1 MAKTLIGN
9 IKGPQGPKGD
19 RGPQGEQGI
28 QGPSGP
34 IGLTGDTG
42 QRGSRW
48 VTGRAITGTSTTDT
62 VFSETGISD
71 SIVNDHYLNDETGNI
86 YRCTLAGP
94 ANIATWVYEGNIKP
108 NNISI
113 DTRISGWNSISG
125 NKTINKMAYGNGMFV
140 GVDSSNNRTMYYSE
154 DGITWS
160 ESNLSTIYEIPIILY
175 GNGKFICYEYNYPNE
190 GCDIHHSE
198 DGITWTDGARLSN
211 TYLAIMTCG
220 VYGNGKFVL
229 SGYKITDDKIPVMIY
244 SEDGITWSE
253 CVGLPDSAGA
263 QGFDPLCYANGMFW
277 AYNGT
282 GGSNTMYYSEDG
294 ISWTVM
300 DDAAVKPFD
309 VIYANGVYV
318 GYKSGGYLIY
328 SNDGI
333 TWTEALKIP
342 STMDMDV
349 DPSTGRPIPI
359 KKSGYLPAIYVN
371 GIFIAGA
378 YYSKNGIEWKQWYY
392 DNDGYIDT
400 VVRYDNIYVD
410 NGIANVNGK
419 YMTLNRNSKTLIS
432 LEFVKEDM
440 NLEEVINSLY
450 KLLW

>member
-28 QGPSGP
+28 QGPEGP
-34 IGLTGDTG
+34 IGLTGDNG

-113 DTRISGWNSISG
+113 DTGISGWNSISG

-140 GVDSSNNRTMYYSE
+140 GVDSSDSKTMYYSE

-160 ESNLSTIYEIPIILY
+160 KSNLSTTYRVDIILY
-175 GNGKFICYEYNYPNE
+175 GNGKFICYEYNTGE
-190 GCDIHHSE
+190 LSCDIHYSE
-198 DGITWTDGARLSN
+198 DGITWTDGACLFN
-211 TYLAIMTCG
+211 TYIASMTCG
-220 VYGNGKFVL
+220 VYGNGKFIL
-229 SGYKITDDKIPVMIY
+229 SGYKIADDKIPVMIY

-253 CVGLPDSAGA
+253 CDGLPDKTTASL
-263 QGFDPLCYANGMFW
+263 GFDVLFSANGKFW
-277 AYNGT
+277 AYDESGCD
-282 GGSNTMYYSEDG
+282 YYSEDG

-300 DDAAVKPFD
+300 DDAAVTPSA
-309 VIYANGVYV
+309 VIYAKGIYV
-318 GYKSGGYLIY
+318 GYAKEYLIY

-333 TWTEALKIP
+333 TWTNSLNVPNIIY
-342 STMDMDV
+342 TDF
-349 DPSTGRPIPI
+349 DPSTGRPLP
-359 KKSGYLPAIYVN
+359 KKKNRYLPTIYVD

-400 VVRYDNIYVD
+400 VLGYRNIYGD
-410 NGIANVNGK
+410 NGIVNVNGK
-419 YMTLNRNSKTLIS
+419 YMTLDNKSKTLIS